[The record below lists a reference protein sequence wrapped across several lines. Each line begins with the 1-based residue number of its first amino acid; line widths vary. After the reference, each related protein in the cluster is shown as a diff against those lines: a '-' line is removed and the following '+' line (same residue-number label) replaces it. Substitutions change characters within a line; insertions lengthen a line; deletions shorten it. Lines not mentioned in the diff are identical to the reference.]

1 MTCRQGQV
9 AAAPASP
16 PGGLQQAAQGDSTV
30 VPEADEGSSRQPPQQ
45 PGARGTTLSG
55 AGRRGRGTA
64 RHQSAAAGADRSGPE
79 AVTMVC
85 VQPRW
90 PVQPAVQPTPG
101 HVDSYG
107 FTMWPR
113 LTSAKLVHTG
123 RNFRSEPLRCAR
135 AGGLKGGWVPGLGCP
150 GGWHGLPGG

>member
-55 AGRRGRGTA
+55 AGRGRG
-64 RHQSAAAGADRSGPE
+64 
-79 AVTMVC
+79 
-85 VQPRW
+85 
-90 PVQPAVQPTPG
+90 
-101 HVDSYG
+101 
-107 FTMWPR
+107 
-113 LTSAKLVHTG
+113 
-123 RNFRSEPLRCAR
+123 
-135 AGGLKGGWVPGLGCP
+135 AGGIAENGAAEGTLKAAD
-150 GGWHGLPGG
+150 